1 METSRVDGVRKATG
15 RRFVT
20 MNSHRLP
27 RSRRATQQH
36 DEAVAIRYGSIKQP
50 RPFGMIGQV
59 EERRAELHE
68 LRLLFSREDNIF
80 EMSCWC
86 VEFRTFHQFIN
97 FRIQAYD
104 KI

>member
-1 METSRVDGVRKATG
+1 MAYEG

-20 MNSHRLP
+20 MDRHRLP
-27 RSRRATQQH
+27 RSRGPAQQH
-36 DEAVAIRYGSIKQP
+36 HKAVSIRYRAIKEP

-59 EERRAELHE
+59 EERRTQFHE
-68 LRLLFSREDNIF
+68 LRLLFLRQNDVFQMSRGGVQLRPFYE
-80 EMSCWC
+80 
-86 VEFRTFHQFIN
+86 FIN

>member
-1 METSRVDGVRKATG
+1 
-15 RRFVT
+15 
-20 MNSHRLP
+20 MNGHRLP
-27 RSRRATQQH
+27 RARGTAQEH
-36 DEAVAIRYGSIKQP
+36 DEAVAVRYGSIKEP

-68 LRLLFSREDNIF
+68 LRLLFSRQNDVF
-80 EMSCWC
+80 EMSRRCI
-86 VEFRTFHQFIN
+86 ELRTFYEFIN